1 MRPTG
6 AFFLPSLKS
15 GVGVADGI
23 RTHKEH
29 GMPKLTLTRKEE
41 QRIIVVVPPSSEPTR
56 IVVEMG
62 RIMGERARIA
72 IEAAESVRIDR
83 EEIAIEKGGA

>member
-1 MRPTG
+1 
-6 AFFLPSLKS
+6 
-15 GVGVADGI
+15 
-23 RTHKEH
+23 
-29 GMPKLTLTRKEE
+29 MPKLTLTRKEE